1 MTGIINALVSTFGSI
16 PTSPIIGEATPTG
29 PDSANIS
36 FTASTNNG
44 GYPIISYTA
53 ISSPGNITATVIQS
67 GSGSIDITGLSPS
80 TDYTFVIYAT
90 NSLGNSPN
98 SDISNEITTNNSGSI
113 DSWIAAIGG
122 GGGGGGTVASQ
133 AAGGGGGGGVT
144 VSSATL
150 ERGQNYCISIGAGGS
165 RGQGTVWASPAYLT
179 GYVATMGG
187 NTYICSPIGAFN
199 MIKGGGGGHGGGAYR
214 QSPSGNCVFYDA
226 GSSDGGGNG
235 AGGGASPARPNGGG
249 SGSGATPYYGGNVQR
264 SPTSGL
270 TSNGTVGGGGGGA
283 NGSGQDGCSFG
294 APLSTSQRAAVNKGG
309 DGGIGLTVFDS
320 GNVYG
325 TFGGGGGGSRSA
337 CNIPTT
343 TCVCYYAQPGAGLGG
358 PWGGRGG
365 HLYQASGGVPA
376 QNGTAPGGGG
386 GGGGNAAT
394 GTPFFQTAPAV
405 SESPTAPG
413 GRGSGAGGAGQ
424 LILSYPSELEAL
436 SYISPTLSVS
446 NGPTGTIANGRRYY
460 CFNGG
465 TGIIT
470 G

>member
-1 MTGIINALVSTFGSI
+1 MTGIINALLSTFGSI
-16 PTSPIIGEATPTG
+16 PTSPIIGVAIPTG
-29 PDSANIS
+29 PNSANIS
-36 FTASTNNG
+36 FTAPTNNG

-67 GSGSIDITGLSPS
+67 GSGSINITGLSS
-80 TDYTFVIYAT
+80 SSNYTFVIYAT

-122 GGGGGGTVASQ
+122 GGGGGGAVALN

-179 GYVATMGG
+179 GYQATMGG
-187 NTYICSPIGAFN
+187 NTYICSPIGAFD

-235 AGGGASPARPNGGG
+235 AGGGASPSRPNGGG

-264 SPTSGL
+264 SPTSGV
-270 TSNGTVGGGGGGA
+270 SCRGTVGAGGGGA
-283 NGSGQDGCSFG
+283 GGRGQDGCSLG
-294 APLSTSQRAAVNKGG
+294 APLATYGCDQLRVNKGG

-325 TFGGGGGGSRSA
+325 TFGGGGGGSRTA
-337 CNIPTT
+337 CNTNCT
-343 TCVCYYAQPGAGLGG
+343 VSVCYYAQPGAGLGG

-365 HLYQASGGVPA
+365 HMYQTSLGQDAE
-376 QNGTAPGGGG
+376 NGSAPGGGG
-386 GGGGNAAT
+386 GGGGNAAP
-394 GTPFFQTAPAV
+394 GVPYFQSAPAFPA
-405 SESPTAPG
+405 SSG
-413 GRGSGAGGAGQ
+413 GRRSGAGGAGQ

-446 NGPTGTIANGRRYY
+446 NGPTGTIANDRRYY